1 MKTKMTVR
9 DFIAQD
15 IEIDVYDNVTDGIEV
30 CFIGPMELTD
40 EGEKHFK
47 KLLDL
52 DIEINNDPGW
62 QFENAYVLIDDD
74 DGGSRSEGEQNG
86 KGDLHGARQD
96 QIRFCRIHAQGRG
109 KGGDS
114 DVAHGDHVLRD

>member
-15 IEIDVYDNVTDGIEV
+15 IEIDVYDNVTDGIGV

-74 DGGSRSEGEQNG
+74 DGDAWKERLEMAKEFFYAAAGYCAEDEYRLWFKE
-86 KGDLHGARQD
+86 
-96 QIRFCRIHAQGRG
+96 
-109 KGGDS
+109 
-114 DVAHGDHVLRD
+114 